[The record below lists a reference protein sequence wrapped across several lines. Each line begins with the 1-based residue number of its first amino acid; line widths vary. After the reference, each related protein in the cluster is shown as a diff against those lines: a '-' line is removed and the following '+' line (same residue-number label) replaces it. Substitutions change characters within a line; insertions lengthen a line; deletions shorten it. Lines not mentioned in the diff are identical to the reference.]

1 MSTSRKATAS
11 EIQAV
16 GTILRDKAAI
26 ELLKK
31 INDEIVTEEDT
42 KGKRKQNDIFEF
54 VGFAH
59 QDDILGEDSKS
70 EEFQEKQG
78 SLKRLVDYGL
88 ILEGFHI
95 PLERKNEKKFGDVR
109 VSDTENKIG
118 KYRLTEEGFTILTIV
133 DEDQQQ
139 RGAGGRNEPA
149 AATATQVKSNN
160 TVPNESKQKEPESV
174 KDKLIAAFKQDVKEE
189 NKE

>member
-1 MSTSRKATAS
+1 MKTQNQKNIKKSKA
-11 EIQAV
+11 V
-16 GTILRDKAAI
+16 LRA
-26 ELLKK
+26 
-31 INDEIVTEEDT
+31 
-42 KGKRKQNDIFEF
+42 
-54 VGFAH
+54 
-59 QDDILGEDSKS
+59 
-70 EEFQEKQG
+70 
-78 SLKRLVDYGL
+78 LVDYGL
-88 ILEGFHI
+88 ILEGFHV

-139 RGAGGRNEPA
+139 RGVGGRSEPA
-149 AATATQVKSNN
+149 AATTATQVKSNN
-160 TVPNESKQKEPESV
+160 RVQNDSKQKEPESV